1 MQNNSIKFETKS
13 IKSSFCDYSDAF
25 ILITGDIR
33 VTTNNDADV
42 AFKYCVPFS
51 TCNTEIN
58 DLFID

>member
-1 MQNNSIKFETKS
+1 MTKS

-33 VTTNNDADV
+33 ATTNNDADV

-58 DLFID
+58 DVFID